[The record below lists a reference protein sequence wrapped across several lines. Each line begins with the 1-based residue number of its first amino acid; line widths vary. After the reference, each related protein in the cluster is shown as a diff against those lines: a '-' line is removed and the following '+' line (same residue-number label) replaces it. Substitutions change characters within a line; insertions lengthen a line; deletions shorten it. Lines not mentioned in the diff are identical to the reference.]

1 MVYDDITRSNV
12 WWLFMT
18 FTKYI
23 ILLSAVVT
31 YPLGALAAEVYKTVD
46 ENGNVVFS
54 DKPTANAETINVQPN
69 VIDVNIPEMPESA
82 AKEKPKTQTTTQ
94 SREVEQEMI
103 GYGTANGGNVRR
115 RVRTETNGEGINRSR
130 PAAPAGGRAG
140 GGR

>member
-1 MVYDDITRSNV
+1 
-12 WWLFMT
+12 MT
-18 FTKYI
+18 FTKFI
-23 ILLSAVVT
+23 ILLSIVVT
-31 YPLGALAAEVYKTVD
+31 YPLDALAEEVYKTVD
-46 ENGNVVFS
+46 ENGNTVFS

-94 SREVEQEMI
+94 SREVEQEMV

>member
-1 MVYDDITRSNV
+1 
-12 WWLFMT
+12 MT
-18 FTKYI
+18 FTKHI
-23 ILLSAVVT
+23 IFLSIVLT
-31 YPLGALAAEVYKTVD
+31 YPLAALAAEVYKTVD

-69 VIDVNIPEMPESA
+69 VINVNIPEMPEPA
-82 AKEKPKTQTTTQ
+82 VQEKSRTQTTTQ
-94 SREVEQEMI
+94 SREAESEMI

-130 PAAPAGGRAG
+130 PRAAPAGGRAG